1 MPSLSQVEGWHA
13 PAGRR
18 TCETPASDPGQA
30 DQTGSAGGCQK
41 NWDPADRS
49 FRKTTRAA
57 SAESE
62 VRPGPRLPT
71 LRAHHV
77 KIREAAPEAL
87 THTLPADSVRP
98 GVVPFARPDPRRS
111 PRSGCWLI
119 SRSWRSPPLQSRGL
133 APTGFERPGLVE
145 AAQATAASAPSCEV
159 CLRGTMRW
167 GHGDRLS
174 RAARTALHRPVSL
187 SSTAHTP
194 GA

>member
-18 TCETPASDPGQA
+18 TCETLASDPGQA

-41 NWDPADRS
+41 NWDPAGRS

-77 KIREAAPEAL
+77 KIREAAPVAL
-87 THTLPADSVRP
+87 STLSLPTRCASKDL
-98 GVVPFARPDPRRS
+98 S
-111 PRSGCWLI
+111 PRSWERADHPVLYVQ
-119 SRSWRSPPLQSRGL
+119 LQ
-133 APTGFERPGLVE
+133 T
-145 AAQATAASAPSCEV
+145 
-159 CLRGTMRW
+159 
-167 GHGDRLS
+167 
-174 RAARTALHRPVSL
+174 
-187 SSTAHTP
+187 
-194 GA
+194 